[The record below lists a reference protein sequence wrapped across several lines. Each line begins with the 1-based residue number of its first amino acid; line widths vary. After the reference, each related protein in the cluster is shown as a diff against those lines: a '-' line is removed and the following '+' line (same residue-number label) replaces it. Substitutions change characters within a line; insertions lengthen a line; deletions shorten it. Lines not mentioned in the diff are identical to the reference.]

1 MVADETVLEGG
12 EPAVS
17 AGVGG
22 AEGVCGGEGDACDL
36 SPLVHVA
43 DAAGEDDLCLC
54 LGGHWSCGQRRGIAV
69 WGRLFFM

>member
-12 EPAVS
+12 EPAVG

-22 AEGVCGGEGDACDL
+22 AESVCGGEGDACDL

-43 DAAGEDDLCLC
+43 DVAGEDDLCLC
-54 LGGHWSCGQRRGIAV
+54 LGGH
-69 WGRLFFM
+69 